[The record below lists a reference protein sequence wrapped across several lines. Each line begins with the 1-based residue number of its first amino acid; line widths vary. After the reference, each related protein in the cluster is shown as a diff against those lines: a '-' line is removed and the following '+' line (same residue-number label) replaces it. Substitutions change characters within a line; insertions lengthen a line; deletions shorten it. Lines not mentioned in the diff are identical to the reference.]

1 MFEVQPYGDRGVR
14 IQFGESIQKVVN
26 DQIRDF
32 CTVLEK
38 SRIEGVLEWIPT
50 YTAVTIWYDPF
61 EIVYDS
67 LEEKIFNV
75 KEKMHN
81 GEISP
86 ARVVHIPVYY
96 GGKKGPDLDDVAQY
110 HKITTEELVSL
121 HSSSDYLIYMMGFI
135 PGFPY
140 LGGLPEQIATPRLE
154 KPRRS
159 IPAGS
164 VGIAGEQTGI
174 YPLESPG
181 GWRIIGQTPISL
193 YNPENEHP
201 ILLKAGD
208 YIRFIPV
215 ERKEFDEITKKV
227 ETGSF
232 HPTIENYKS

>member
-14 IQFGESIQKVVN
+14 VQFGKSIHKAVN
-26 DQIRDF
+26 NEIRDF
-32 CTVLEK
+32 CSVLEK
-38 SRIEGVLEWIPT
+38 SHIKGVLEWIPT

-61 EIVYDS
+61 EFVYES
-67 LEEKIFNV
+67 LEEKILNV
-75 KEKMHN
+75 REKMN
-81 GEISP
+81 NADISP
-86 ARVVHIPVYY
+86 VRVVHIPVYY
-96 GGKKGPDLDDVAQY
+96 GGKKGPDLNEVAQY
-110 HKITTEELVSL
+110 HGITTEEVVSL
-121 HSSSDYLIYMMGFI
+121 HANSDYLIYMMGFI

-140 LGGLPEQIATPRLE
+140 LGGMSEKIATPRLE

-193 YNPENEHP
+193 YNPEDAPP

-208 YIRFIPV
+208 YIRFIPID
-215 ERKEFDEITKKV
+215 RKEFDEITKKV

-232 HPTIENYKS
+232 HPTIET